1 MYAGVVTRSSIPG
14 FCDSTP
20 AVPGFFLEA
29 FLSAGATRDLI
40 SSRDGTL
47 LLTFYEVGLYQVT
60 SLLCVITG
68 TTATVSSTSLKRA
81 RGKILQPQGLKL
93 GNLLGN
99 AILDHLAK
107 FHGNLLNRWPLS
119 GI

>member
-1 MYAGVVTRSSIPG
+1 MTGVLVSDI
-14 FCDSTP
+14 
-20 AVPGFFLEA
+20 
-29 FLSAGATRDLI
+29 RDLI

-47 LLTFYEVGLYQVT
+47 LLTLYEVGLYQVT